1 MRGATPEPPGPEVDV
16 RALFERLKEEVAKGG
31 GAHVEIAEPD
41 ARARMLARSQAER
54 LWPVTADR
62 TLLSRP
68 GLRGAVARP
77 LKQVLKKLMRW
88 YVEPVALDQKG
99 FNDATLKLIDDLQEQ
114 VDALKAQ
121 VARLEGGGAGGAGG
135 AGGEARPGDGA

>member
-1 MRGATPEPPGPEVDV
+1 VRGATPEPPGPEVDV

-31 GAHVEIAEPD
+31 GTHVEIAEPD

-121 VARLEGGGAGGAGG
+121 IARLEGGGAGGAGG
-135 AGGEARPGDGA
+135 AARPGDSA